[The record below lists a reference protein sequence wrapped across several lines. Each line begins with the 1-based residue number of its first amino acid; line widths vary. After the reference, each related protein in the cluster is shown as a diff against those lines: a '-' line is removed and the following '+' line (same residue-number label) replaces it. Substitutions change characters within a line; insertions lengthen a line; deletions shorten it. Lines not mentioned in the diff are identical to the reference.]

1 MLKSALIMVLG
12 MLCIPLG
19 DAAGKLLSNVH
30 GIEPFFIAWSRFFLG
45 ACMFML
51 LMAGKNLNLKL
62 LLDWRIWLR
71 GSLITGGILSILTA
85 LQTEPI
91 SNVFAAFFI
100 GPIVSYFGSALFLG
114 EAITKSRTVLLF
126 IGFCGVLLVVKPGI
140 DMSPGMGFAFLA
152 GVFYGSFLISSKWL
166 AERASSRQLLLS
178 QLLVGT
184 ILLMPVGV
192 PSIPELGVESSLLVL
207 LSAGASAIGN
217 LLLIIANQR
226 EDASKLA
233 PLIYTQLLAAT
244 VYGIFIFNT
253 YPDKWSLLGLGI
265 ICFSGFAAFF
275 ISRERKSSKIRA
287 FTRS

>member
-1 MLKSALIMVLG
+1 MLKSALIMILG

-19 DAAGKLLSNVH
+19 DAAGKLLSNAH
-30 GIEPFFIAWSRFFLG
+30 AIEPFFIAWSRFLLG
-45 ACMFML
+45 AL
-51 LMAGKNLNLKL
+51 LFWAIMAGRNLNLNL

-85 LQTEPI
+85 LSTEPI

-114 EAITKSRTVLLF
+114 EAITRTRTVLLL
-126 IGFCGVLLVVKPGI
+126 IGFCGVLLVVKPGLN
-140 DMSPGMGFAFLA
+140 MSPGMGFAFLA
-152 GVFYGSFLISSKWL
+152 GAFYGGFLISSKWL
-166 AERASSRQLLLS
+166 AERANSKQLLLS
-178 QLLVGT
+178 QLLIGS

-192 PSIPELGVESSLLVL
+192 PSIPELGVEITLLVL
-207 LSAGASAIGN
+207 LSAGASAMGN

-253 YPDKWSLLGLGI
+253 YPDKWSLLGLSV
-265 ICFSGFAAFF
+265 ICLSGFAAFF
-275 ISRERKSSKIRA
+275 HHKKK
-287 FTRS
+287 TT